1 MTFLSNQFA
10 PEKKDKLGFLSGG
23 DSGDSRNL
31 KNFTPTMIVGEPPC
45 GKAKVGAGTAGT
57 CWTGLGEFPER
68 GTAGGGIAAWAA
80 AS

>member
-1 MTFLSNQFA
+1 MYL
-10 PEKKDKLGFLSGG
+10 KKDKLGFLSGG

-45 GKAKVGAGTAGT
+45 GKAKVGAGTADATWAGAVVV
-57 CWTGLGEFPER
+57 W
-68 GTAGGGIAAWAA
+68 GTAGGGIAAWAG